1 MHISLTHK
9 SSGFNYIWIERSLRL
24 SYRLLFRKI
33 YLHRAEGVPGN
44 KPVIIAANH
53 PTAFIEPILFC
64 LFFDPP
70 VYNMTR
76 GDIFRK
82 PLARKILESFNMFP
96 VFRQRDGYS
105 GRDRN
110 DEVFEFCQRKLRKR
124 VAVNIFVEGEHHLDK
139 RLRTPLKKGL
149 ARIAFGT
156 YENYP
161 MDDLQIVPVGSNFLY
176 GDRTRDEVKVIV
188 GTPIF
193 VKDYWPTYLENPSR
207 AVNQL
212 NRAIETALK
221 SICYEIES
229 EADDVLAAQL
239 LELLQSEHPQNL
251 LPIVERS
258 GARFFREKSMLDR
271 LNTLPAEPKETLR
284 EQCAAYFGALESAGL
299 NDAALLNPQHASWGW
314 AAFLILGFV
323 PFVVGYLLS
332 WPVRRLA
339 RTVAG
344 KLVKKREFYTSVL
357 LGVGHLSGMIWGL
370 LLLTIGLAWQ
380 QPMILSL
387 ALLFPLLTWFSITY
401 REIFQRWATARKALS
416 STARTELREM
426 RARIRPILEA

>member
-1 MHISLTHK
+1 M
-9 SSGFNYIWIERSLRL
+9 ERTLRL

-33 YLHRAEGVPGN
+33 YLQNAKGVPGDQ
-44 KPVIIAANH
+44 PVIIAANH

-64 LFFDPP
+64 QFFDPP

-82 PLARKILESFNMFP
+82 PLARKILEGFNMFP

-161 MDDLQIVPVGSNFLY
+161 MDDLQIVPVGSNFLH
-176 GDRTRDEVKVIV
+176 GDRARDEVKVIV

-193 VKDYWPTYLENPSR
+193 VKDYWPIYLENPSR

-221 SICYEIES
+221 SICYEVES
-229 EADDVLAAQL
+229 EADDALAAQL

-251 LPIVERS
+251 LPVVERT
-258 GARFFREKSMLDR
+258 GERFFREKAALDR
-271 LNTLPAEPKETLR
+271 LNALPAEPKEALR
-284 EQCAAYFGALESAGL
+284 AQCDHYFGALEAAGL
-299 NDAALLNPQHASWGW
+299 NDAALHNPPHASLGW
-314 AAFLILGFV
+314 AAFLLLGFA
-323 PFVVGYLLS
+323 PFVVGHLLS

-339 RTVAG
+339 RAVAN

-357 LGVGHLSGMIWGL
+357 LGIGHLSGMLWGL
-370 LLLTIGLAWQ
+370 LLLTIGLVWQ
-380 QPMILSL
+380 QPIVLSL
-387 ALLFPLLTWFSITY
+387 ALLFPVLTWFSMTY
-401 REIFQRWATARKALS
+401 REIFQRWAAARKALS
-416 STARTELREM
+416 STARENLLEM
-426 RARIRPILEA
+426 RARIWPILEA